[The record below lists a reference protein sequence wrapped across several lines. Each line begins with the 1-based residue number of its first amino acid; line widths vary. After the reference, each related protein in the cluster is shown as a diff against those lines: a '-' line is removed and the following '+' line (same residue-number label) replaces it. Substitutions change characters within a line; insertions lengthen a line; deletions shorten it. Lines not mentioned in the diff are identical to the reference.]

1 MKDHLMLMI
10 PATSRAPETGA
21 AQRGVGLIEVL
32 IALVV
37 FALGVVGMAGLQ
49 LRTMSITLDSAQR
62 TYVVTKS
69 QDIADRI
76 RANDVPVMNYLNA
89 PPADPYNNSFCDGTG
104 APKSCSDTEGTD
116 VGTCTAAEMP
126 LFDLY
131 DVFCIGDGR
140 ADGRGDSR
148 FESQVAD
155 WEMIISCS
163 VDDGTGV
170 PVASLDCTETGA
182 TIDITTTWLARS
194 ADRDDTN
201 DPEDMRDQMTLR
213 FVP

>member
-1 MKDHLMLMI
+1 MKLLI
-10 PATSRAPETGA
+10 AATSKAHGHNTGPGA
-21 AQRGVGLIEVL
+21 SQRGVGLIEVL

-37 FALGVVGMAGLQ
+37 FALGVVSMAGLQ

-76 RANDVPVMNYLNA
+76 RANGVPVMNYLNT
-89 PPADPYNNSFCDGTG
+89 PTNPYNDSFCDGTG
-104 APKSCSDTEGTD
+104 APTSCSDTEGAD
-116 VGTCTAAEMP
+116 VDTCTAAEMP

-131 DVFCIGDGR
+131 DVFCVGDGR

-163 VDDGTGV
+163 VEDSTGV

-182 TIDITTTWLARS
+182 TVDITTTWLARS
-194 ADRDDTN
+194 ADRGDTD
-201 DPEDMRDQMTLR
+201 DPEGMRDQMTLR

>member
-76 RANDVPVMNYLNA
+76 RANGCL
-89 PPADPYNNSFCDGTG
+89 
-104 APKSCSDTEGTD
+104 
-116 VGTCTAAEMP
+116 
-126 LFDLY
+126 LY
-131 DVFCIGDGR
+131 T
-140 ADGRGDSR
+140 SP
-148 FESQVAD
+148 S
-155 WEMIISCS
+155 
-163 VDDGTGV
+163 
-170 PVASLDCTETGA
+170 P
-182 TIDITTTWLARS
+182 
-194 ADRDDTN
+194 RD
-201 DPEDMRDQMTLR
+201 
-213 FVP
+213 